1 MENAWFKT
9 QSTNNGSLLNNPEKT
24 INKPDKKFK
33 KYKFPSMWNKFMEN
47 KGNLLIYEN
56 NNDFIFMSQNQNQ
69 LEQFVN
75 LWNSFTEEAADFID
89 WE

>member
-33 KYKFPSMWNKFMEN
+33 KYKFPSMWNKFM
-47 KGNLLIYEN
+47 
-56 NNDFIFMSQNQNQ
+56 
-69 LEQFVN
+69 
-75 LWNSFTEEAADFID
+75 
-89 WE
+89 